1 MYFLLNPKS
10 KQNTIMIAIVLLL
23 IIFNVAIFMSKHWN
37 PTSQIS
43 STDTNTEQL
52 YLIDK
57 AGLFVN
63 DLPSFEAKIR
73 VISEKLHI
81 APEWLM
87 AVIHTESKFDRCASN
102 QAGSKAIGLLQWMPR
117 TIREYGIES
126 EDLELCSDLQ
136 QLDYV
141 YQYFNKM
148 KRLAGSYNSLTD
160 LYLAVLYPK
169 ALKRSDNKSYAL
181 YSYPSKAYELNEGL
195 DLNQDGQVTIGDIE
209 AKLLVRYPEAF
220 QIEDDNQQCAAE
232 EPEIAY
238 KGFRMNLFGS

>member
-37 PTSQIS
+37 PTTQIP
-43 STDTNTEQL
+43 STNTNTEQL

-73 VISEKLHI
+73 KISEKLHI

-87 AVIHTESKFDRCASN
+87 AVIHTESRFDRCASN

-117 TIREYGIES
+117 TIKEYGIES

-141 YQYFNKM
+141 YQYFDKM

-169 ALKRSDNKSYAL
+169 ALKRSHNKSYAL

-209 AKLLVRYPEAF
+209 AKLLIRYPEAF
-220 QIEDDNQQCAAE
+220 QIDDRSQQCAAE